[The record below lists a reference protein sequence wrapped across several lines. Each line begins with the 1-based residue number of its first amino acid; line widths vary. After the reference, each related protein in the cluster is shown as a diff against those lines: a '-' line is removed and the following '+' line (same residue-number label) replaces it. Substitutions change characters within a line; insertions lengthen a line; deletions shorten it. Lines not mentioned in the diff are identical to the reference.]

1 MTVDVQVATD
11 AAGIPAAGNVGEWV
25 ERTTRAAGPGGD
37 FDVSI
42 RIVDAGEMQ
51 ALNRDYRDQDKP
63 TNVLAFPAGDAGFV
77 PPGER
82 PLLGDIVVCAGIV
95 ADEAA
100 EQGGVRIPGQYFS
113 SQMNDKPPSTSGT
126 GSTSLIARL
135 KRAIK
140 GEPWSREEIHD
151 IIQQSETDIDAEEKS
166 MLAGV
171 LEVSETQVRDV
182 MIPRSQMVV
191 IDIEDDI
198 DEMIKVIVE
207 SGHSRF
213 PVMGED
219 RDEVLGVLLAKDL
232 LRYFGR
238 RAGQEVPI
246 RKLLRPAAVIPESKR
261 LNALL
266 KEFRASHNHM
276 AIVVDEYGGVSGL
289 LTIEDV
295 LEEIVGEIDDEH
307 DPEEDAF
314 IRSEGDRDGRPS
326 FAVRALTRIEDFN
339 EFFECELSDEEYDTV
354 GGLVMHE
361 LGRLPRRGESIDF
374 GGFEFSVTKA
384 DKRRIGALRVQRLAV

>member
-1 MTVDVQVATD
+1 
-11 AAGIPAAGNVGEWV
+11 
-25 ERTTRAAGPGGD
+25 
-37 FDVSI
+37 
-42 RIVDAGEMQ
+42 
-51 ALNRDYRDQDKP
+51 
-63 TNVLAFPAGDAGFV
+63 
-77 PPGER
+77 
-82 PLLGDIVVCAGIV
+82 
-95 ADEAA
+95 
-100 EQGGVRIPGQYFS
+100 
-113 SQMNDKPPSTSGT
+113 MNDKPPSTSGT
-126 GSTSLIARL
+126 GNTSLIARI

-140 GEPWSREEIHD
+140 GEPWSREEIQD
-151 IIQQSETDIDAEEKS
+151 IIQKSETDIDAEERS

-191 IDIEDDI
+191 IDIDDDI
-198 DEMIKVIVE
+198 DEMIRVIVE

-238 RAGQEVPI
+238 KAGQDVPI

-266 KEFRASHNHM
+266 NEFRASHNHM

-307 DPEEDAF
+307 DPEEDAY
-314 IRSEGDRDGRPS
+314 IRQEGDRDGKPC

-361 LGRLPRRGESIDF
+361 LGRLPRRGESIEF

-384 DKRRIGALRVQRLAV
+384 DKRRIGALRVQRLDA

>member
-1 MTVDVQVATD
+1 
-11 AAGIPAAGNVGEWV
+11 
-25 ERTTRAAGPGGD
+25 
-37 FDVSI
+37 
-42 RIVDAGEMQ
+42 
-51 ALNRDYRDQDKP
+51 
-63 TNVLAFPAGDAGFV
+63 
-77 PPGER
+77 
-82 PLLGDIVVCAGIV
+82 
-95 ADEAA
+95 
-100 EQGGVRIPGQYFS
+100 
-113 SQMNDKPPSTSGT
+113 MNDKPPSTSGAGT
-126 GSTSLIARL
+126 TSLIARL

-198 DEMIKVIVE
+198 DEMIRVIVE

-314 IRSEGDRDGRPS
+314 IRSEGDRDGRPC

-339 EFFECELSDEEYDTV
+339 EYFECELSDEEYDTV

>member
-1 MTVDVQVATD
+1 
-11 AAGIPAAGNVGEWV
+11 
-25 ERTTRAAGPGGD
+25 
-37 FDVSI
+37 
-42 RIVDAGEMQ
+42 
-51 ALNRDYRDQDKP
+51 
-63 TNVLAFPAGDAGFV
+63 
-77 PPGER
+77 
-82 PLLGDIVVCAGIV
+82 
-95 ADEAA
+95 
-100 EQGGVRIPGQYFS
+100 
-113 SQMNDKPPSTSGT
+113 MNDKPPSTSGA
-126 GSTSLIARL
+126 GGTSLIARL

-140 GEPWSREEIHD
+140 GEPWSREEIQD

-198 DEMIKVIVE
+198 NEMIGVIVE

-219 RDEVLGVLLAKDL
+219 RDEVLGILLAKDL

-238 RAGQEVPI
+238 GAGHDVPI

-295 LEEIVGEIDDEH
+295 LEEIVGDIDDEH

-314 IRSEGDRDGRPS
+314 IRPEGDRNGRPC

-384 DKRRIGALRVQRLAV
+384 DKRRIGALRVQRLET

>member
-1 MTVDVQVATD
+1 
-11 AAGIPAAGNVGEWV
+11 
-25 ERTTRAAGPGGD
+25 
-37 FDVSI
+37 
-42 RIVDAGEMQ
+42 
-51 ALNRDYRDQDKP
+51 
-63 TNVLAFPAGDAGFV
+63 
-77 PPGER
+77 
-82 PLLGDIVVCAGIV
+82 
-95 ADEAA
+95 
-100 EQGGVRIPGQYFS
+100 
-113 SQMNDKPPSTSGT
+113 MNDKPPSTSGT
-126 GSTSLIARL
+126 GSASLIARL

-140 GEPWSREEIHD
+140 GEPWSREEIQD

-166 MLAGV
+166 MLTGV

-198 DEMIKVIVE
+198 DEMIRMIVE

-232 LRYFGR
+232 LRFFGR
-238 RAGQEVPI
+238 GRGNEVPI

-314 IRSEGDRDGRPS
+314 IRPEGDRNGKPC
-326 FAVRALTRIEDFN
+326 FALRALTRIEDFN

-384 DKRRIGALRVQRLAV
+384 DKRRIGALRVHRLET

>member
-1 MTVDVQVATD
+1 
-11 AAGIPAAGNVGEWV
+11 
-25 ERTTRAAGPGGD
+25 
-37 FDVSI
+37 
-42 RIVDAGEMQ
+42 
-51 ALNRDYRDQDKP
+51 
-63 TNVLAFPAGDAGFV
+63 
-77 PPGER
+77 
-82 PLLGDIVVCAGIV
+82 
-95 ADEAA
+95 
-100 EQGGVRIPGQYFS
+100 
-113 SQMNDKPPSTSGT
+113 MNDKPPSTSGPVAP
-126 GSTSLIARL
+126 GLVARIR
-135 KRAIK
+135 RAFK
-140 GEPWSREEIHD
+140 GEPWSRDEIQTF
-151 IIQQSETDIDAEEKS
+151 IESEVELDADEKS
-166 MLAGV
+166 MLTGV

-191 IDIEDDI
+191 IDIEDGV
-198 DEMIKVIVE
+198 DEMIRVIVE

-232 LRYFGR
+232 LRFFGR
-238 RAGQEVPI
+238 GAGREVPI

-307 DPEEDAF
+307 DPEEDEF
-314 IRSEGDRDGRPS
+314 IRPEGDRNGRPC

-339 EFFECELSDEEYDTV
+339 EFFECDLSDEEYDTV
-354 GGLVMHE
+354 GGLVLHE

-384 DKRRIGALRVQRLAV
+384 DKRRIGALRVHRLET